1 MFPSCAT
8 KFTSRLDSGSQPD
21 KNRAGS
27 LATTPGPA
35 VPVDQGFS
43 SRGALAT
50 QAGLWRRTTCNVP
63 RYSISRWLQPP
74 HLGQVV
80 GGCPML
86 TYDMLWSVL
95 RGREEARAPC
105 PLCSASRK
113 PEHRREACFKAWL
126 KDGAI
131 GYDCKNC
138 GEHGIVFDESM
149 SREITRHEPAKP
161 KVDNGQFARRLWS
174 ESLTA
179 HGSGASDYLEGRGLK
194 LPSDREISDRVLRY
208 HPRCPFPDKTHAP
221 ALLAAFTPVDWT
233 LSEKFFGQDEVRAI
247 HRIRG
252 RGHANKAMLG
262 PVKDCEVMIS
272 PWWHDHDVLNVCE
285 GVETALGLYG
295 RMPVV
300 RPIWALGSSGAI
312 RDLPLIESVTK
323 LYIWAD
329 HDASG
334 EGWAAAEACGER
346 WEKAGRN
353 VELRMRPLEGQD
365 YADR

>member
-1 MFPSCAT
+1 
-8 KFTSRLDSGSQPD
+8 
-21 KNRAGS
+21 
-27 LATTPGPA
+27 
-35 VPVDQGFS
+35 
-43 SRGALAT
+43 
-50 QAGLWRRTTCNVP
+50 
-63 RYSISRWLQPP
+63 
-74 HLGQVV
+74 
-80 GGCPML
+80 ML

-138 GEHGIVFDESM
+138 GEHGIVFDERTSQDFLRGSREIARGESK

-221 ALLAAFTPVDWT
+221 ALLAAFTLIDWT
-233 LSEKFFGQDEVRAI
+233 QGDKFLGDDEVRAI
-247 HRIRG
+247 
-252 RGHANKAMLG
+252 
-262 PVKDCEVMIS
+262 
-272 PWWHDHDVLNVCE
+272 
-285 GVETALGLYG
+285 
-295 RMPVV
+295 
-300 RPIWALGSSGAI
+300 
-312 RDLPLIESVTK
+312 
-323 LYIWAD
+323 
-329 HDASG
+329 
-334 EGWAAAEACGER
+334 
-346 WEKAGRN
+346 
-353 VELRMRPLEGQD
+353 
-365 YADR
+365 